1 MLRGLRKHCAH
12 CGGSGLFDGW
22 WTMKPNCPTCGMKF
36 ERDAGYGTG
45 AMIVNT
51 AVTIGMF
58 LLVFVGIMVATWP
71 DVPWTAALVITIGVN
86 LVVPVVFYPWSK
98 TIFLGM
104 DLAVRPLSET
114 ETAAASTW
122 MAHRAPYP
130 TTGADASSGD

>member
-1 MLRGLRKHCAH
+1 
-12 CGGSGLFDGW
+12 
-22 WTMKPNCPTCGMKF
+22 MKPNCPTCGMKF

-58 LLVFVGIMVATWP
+58 LVVFVGIMVVTWP

-86 LVVPVVFYPWSK
+86 LVVPIVFYPWSK

-114 ETAAASTW
+114 ETAQARTALTQGVTQTATAA
-122 MAHRAPYP
+122 
-130 TTGADASSGD
+130 DVSSED